1 METYPDDL
9 PGPLEAYCSL
19 LDTAFTR
26 PAQRDSF
33 GTYLQGLLMSAERNK
48 TATGLANTE
57 PGKTGSK
64 HKAAQRL
71 QWFLSESSWT
81 PDALHQAR
89 LALMHELPATKPHQ
103 DAVLVVNET
112 GDRKYGTHTAHGTR
126 DSTLAASARW
136 TPA

>member
-1 METYPDDL
+1 MLGNGNL
-9 PGPLEAYCSL
+9 PGPFEAYCSL

-33 GTYLQGLLMSAERNK
+33 RTYLQGLLMSAERNK

-71 QWFLSESSWT
+71 Q
-81 PDALHQAR
+81 
-89 LALMHELPATKPHQ
+89 
-103 DAVLVVNET
+103 
-112 GDRKYGTHTAHGTR
+112 
-126 DSTLAASARW
+126 
-136 TPA
+136 